1 MIATLQKIL
10 AASFDKKDQ
19 LQFRVEKE
27 HVDADILEIRR
38 GQVCRVK
45 MEGVQGTL
53 VDQTTGEVKA
63 SNEWVEFESESIS
76 ISLAVLQDGLIA
88 TITVSVEDNQVVERV
103 LNSGL
108 RGQQIEL
115 IFRD

>member
-27 HVDADILEIRR
+27 HVDADLLEIRR
-38 GQVCRVK
+38 GQICRVK
-45 MEGVQGTL
+45 MEGIQGTL

-76 ISLAVLQDGLIA
+76 IALAVLQDGMIA
-88 TITVSVEDNQVVERV
+88 TITISVEDKLIIERV
-103 LNSGL
+103 LNTGL
-108 RGQQIEL
+108 RGQQVEL